1 MPVKTIGEEAVSHG
15 KLLVFLGIFLAA
27 ILGLSP
33 FKPLVCGFAGLVALT
48 GFLLMRNL
56 KGGIVMLFL
65 VNLAAF
71 AIILSAANS
80 ERWGN
85 WIVALIIAFAG
96 WRDAKRYLPVL
107 RGAKSWD
114 DLDDNEIS
122 EDEGEDRP
130 LISIVLL
137 QHQSRRLDSAIL
149 EEILSEAWG
158 GSFSDE
164 SESQFVTGEDPL
176 HVVKSDQGMW
186 LIHNHDE
193 PYGPP
198 EEMADGIPEL
208 RLKTAILNHRAWMAV
223 DLVAAADDTLPLDTY
238 YPYIFRL
245 IKDLANEDTLVIYRP
260 ESGNINVWNE
270 EVADSLGS
278 DNPLDSFSTPTN
290 PGVIQI
296 ADDDPRMIAAVE
308 EARKAFDVFRS
319 HWASR
324 TEDQSFAIKAA
335 ITRGDNT
342 EFIWVEVTGLE
353 PDYIHGT
360 LGNEPVDLPG
370 LEYGSTVE
378 VPVSDL
384 NDWSIFLDEDTAPL
398 GLYTVKILQ
407 DAQAEALP
415 EADESTPQ

>member
-1 MPVKTIGEEAVSHG
+1 
-15 KLLVFLGIFLAA
+15 
-27 ILGLSP
+27 
-33 FKPLVCGFAGLVALT
+33 
-48 GFLLMRNL
+48 
-56 KGGIVMLFL
+56 
-65 VNLAAF
+65 
-71 AIILSAANS
+71 
-80 ERWGN
+80 
-85 WIVALIIAFAG
+85 
-96 WRDAKRYLPVL
+96 
-107 RGAKSWD
+107 
-114 DLDDNEIS
+114 
-122 EDEGEDRP
+122 
-130 LISIVLL
+130 
-137 QHQSRRLDSAIL
+137 
-149 EEILSEAWG
+149 
-158 GSFSDE
+158 
-164 SESQFVTGEDPL
+164 
-176 HVVKSDQGMW
+176 MW

-198 EEMADGIPEL
+198 EEMAGGIPEL

-308 EARKAFDVFRS
+308 EARETFDVFRS

-360 LGNEPVDLPG
+360 LGNKPVDLPG

-384 NDWSIFLDEDTAPL
+384 NDWSIFLYEDTAPL

-407 DAQAEALP
+407 DAQAEALH